1 MTETMEIFW
10 EFKFEA
16 AHRLPNVPTEHKCSR
31 LHGHSYQVQVHV
43 KGPIEAQSGWVVDF
57 GNIKDA
63 CKPVIDRLDHYYLN
77 EIPGL
82 ENPTSER
89 LAAWIWNELSSSL
102 PLMSAVVVRETCTS
116 GCVYRGPGSE

>member
-31 LHGHSYQVQVHV
+31 LHGHSYKVQVHV

-82 ENPTSER
+82 ENPTSEL
-89 LAAWIWNELSSSL
+89 LARWIWQRIAPSL
-102 PLMSAVVVRETCTS
+102 PLLARVALHETCES
-116 GCVYRGPGSE
+116 RCEYAGD